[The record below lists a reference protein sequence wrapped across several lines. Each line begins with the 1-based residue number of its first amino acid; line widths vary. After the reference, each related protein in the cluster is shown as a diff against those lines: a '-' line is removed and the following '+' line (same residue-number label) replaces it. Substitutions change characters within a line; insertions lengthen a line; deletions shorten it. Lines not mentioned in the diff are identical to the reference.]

1 MPVRADPAM
10 PTEKSPPSSSARRR
24 VVGAAP
30 AGTNPAAGKKIL
42 RPLPHNL
49 LGKLAATDT
58 RPAVMLLE
66 TLLLPAIA
74 LALGLLLHPEDPL
87 WSEGDFPWSW
97 LAPVIVALRYGPLAG
112 LGGAVVL
119 LLGWLLIH
127 IGHYDRFPQ
136 LFFLGGL
143 ILVMIVGEFSSLW
156 QARTRRAESVQLY
169 LDQRLEH
176 LVRQYYLLRLS
187 HDRLEQ
193 ELIGRPMSMR
203 DALATLQSVG
213 DESQDAVQGAQTLL
227 RLLAQYCQLE
237 SASLHAATDDRAEP
251 QPVARIGSSTDALDI
266 RDPLVQQA
274 LETRKLC
281 HISQLLTHKQQT
293 RYLAVAPL
301 MDLGGE
307 IYGLLVIEDM
317 PFFSLQDENLQTINL
332 LLGYYTDGLAMQ
344 TLARPILERLPDCP
358 ADFAFEVQR
367 LSHMRD
373 TTRVPSI
380 VVALEFLPRAI
391 ERGLPA
397 QIERLK
403 RELDEIWLIPG
414 PERQVLALLMPLG
427 DMATA
432 EGYINRL
439 ENWSQQK
446 SGQPLAE
453 SGIFPHVLALEG
465 APLELLEQLH
475 RIAHA

>member
-1 MPVRADPAM
+1 MPP
-10 PTEKSPPSSSARRR
+10 EKSPPPSPGRRR
-24 VVGAAP
+24 AVGAAP
-30 AGTNPAAGKKIL
+30 AGAAPASARTGL
-42 RPLPHNL
+42 RPLPQQL

-58 RPAVMLLE
+58 RPAIMLLE
-66 TLLLPAIA
+66 TLLLPGLAI
-74 LALGLLLHPEDPL
+74 ALGLLLHPQDPI
-87 WSEGDFPWSW
+87 WSEGDFPWAW

-119 LLGWLLIH
+119 LAGWLLTNL
-127 IGHYDRFPQ
+127 GHYDRFPQ

-143 ILVMIVGEFSSLW
+143 ILVLIVGEFSSLW
-156 QARTRRAESVQLY
+156 QARTRRAENVQLY

-203 DALATLQSVG
+203 DALSTLQSV
-213 DESQDAVQGAQTLL
+213 DVDAPEDAAQGAQTLL

-237 SASLHAATDDRAEP
+237 SAALHAATEDRVEAE
-251 QPVARIGSSTDALDI
+251 PVARIGSGAEPLDTH
-266 RDPLVQQA
+266 DPLVQQA

-301 MDLGGE
+301 LDLGGE

-344 TLARPILERLPDCP
+344 TLARPIMERIPDCP
-358 ADFAFEVQR
+358 ADFAFEARR

-373 TTRVPSI
+373 TTSVPSI
-380 VVALEFLPRAI
+380 IVALEFLPRAV

-403 RELDEIWLIPG
+403 RELDESWLITG
-414 PERQVLALLMPLG
+414 PERQVLAVLMPLG

-439 ENWSQQK
+439 ENWSRQK
-446 SGQPLAE
+446 GGQPLAE
-453 SGIFPHVLALEG
+453 SGIFPHVLPLEG
-465 APLELLEQLH
+465 EPLAVLEQLH